1 MAADVDI
8 SRLEVVREYNSK
20 LRKFRVVALACGA
33 LIDKQI
39 RRIKHQLEEK
49 KKISNSYLTQGM
61 THQRYMTN
69 RYKPIRMES
78 ILYSEVAGDTDRQID
93 AKIITLG
100 AAVNEYNR
108 MIEDLNNKM
117 TEIGQRTKTFC
128 TILDS
133 ETMSCNQKMEEMIA
147 IMEEYKHS

>member
-8 SRLEVVREYNSK
+8 SRLEVVQAYNSK
-20 LRKFRVVALACGA
+20 LKKFRVVALACGA

-39 RRIKHQLEEK
+39 RKIKYQLEENRNF
-49 KKISNSYLTQGM
+49 SNSCLTAGLAD
-61 THQRYMTN
+61 QRYMAN

-93 AKIITLG
+93 AKIIMLE
-100 AAVNEYNR
+100 AAANEYNR
-108 MIEDLNNKM
+108 MIEDINNKM

-133 ETMSCNQKMEEMIA
+133 ETMSCNHKMEEMIKL
-147 IMEEYKHS
+147 MEEYRHS